1 MISHP
6 RIVCPERLVN
16 TALLFGTIRK
26 SLLLSAGVVAL
37 AVLLFSQSMTRSN
50 AVRPDNL
57 PFLGFDRND
66 YPGDANLAALRKTF
80 SFTGY
85 WLNNP
90 PDTRSNSWVGKRKA
104 VEAADLG
111 FAVLFNG
118 RRYAQLKPLTHAV
131 QIGKSDAIAAA
142 KAAKKEG
149 FPAGTIIFLDQE
161 EGGRLLP
168 EQRAYLHAWVDE
180 INASGF
186 HAGVYCSG
194 ISSRES
200 SGAPVVTAD
209 DIRQHAGDRKI
220 TYWVTNDACPPSPG
234 CAFPHIPP
242 VPTESGGS
250 FASVWQ
256 FAQSP
261 RRKDFA
267 RDCHNYNPDGNCY
280 PPGVDIAEHL
290 HVDVDTATSA
300 DPSHGRSR

>member
-1 MISHP
+1 MQRDFAKPILLTAS
-6 RIVCPERLVN
+6 VVVL
-16 TALLFGTIRK
+16 ALL
-26 SLLLSAGVVAL
+26 LLG
-37 AVLLFSQSMTRSN
+37 QSIKPGD
-50 AVRPDNL
+50 AQRPDNL

-66 YPGDANLAALRKTF
+66 YPGDAHLAALRKTF

-90 PDTRSNSWVGKRKA
+90 PDARSNSWVGKRKA
-104 VEAADLG
+104 VEAAGLG

-118 RRYAQLKPLTHAV
+118 RRYAQLKPLTRAV
-131 QIGKSDAIAAA
+131 QIGNSDAIAAVR
-142 KAAKKEG
+142 AAKKEG
-149 FPAGTIIFLDQE
+149 FPADTVIFLDQE

-168 EQRAYLHAWVDE
+168 EQRAYLHAWVDQ

-186 HAGVYCSG
+186 RAGVYCSG

-200 SGAPVVTAD
+200 SGALVVTAD
-209 DIRQHAGDRKI
+209 NIRQNAGDRKI

-234 CAFPHIPP
+234 CAFPQIPP
-242 VPTESGGS
+242 VPTESGVS
-250 FASVWQ
+250 SASVWQ

-267 RDCHNYNPDGNCY
+267 HDCRNYNPDGNCY
-280 PPGVDIAEHL
+280 PPGVDLAQHV
-290 HVDVDTATSA
+290 HVDANTATSA

>member
-66 YPGDANLAALRKTF
+66 YPGDANLTALRKTF

-90 PDTRSNSWVGKRKA
+90 PGAQHNSWSGKRKA
-104 VEAADLG
+104 VDSAGLG

-118 RRYAQLKPLTHAV
+118 RKYAELRPLARATKLGESEALAAV
-131 QIGKSDAIAAA
+131 
-142 KAAKKEG
+142 KAAKQER
-149 FPAGTIIFLDQE
+149 FPTGTVIFLDQE

-168 EQRAYLHAWVDE
+168 EQRAY
-180 INASGF
+180 
-186 HAGVYCSG
+186 
-194 ISSRES
+194 
-200 SGAPVVTAD
+200 
-209 DIRQHAGDRKI
+209 
-220 TYWVTNDACPPSPG
+220 
-234 CAFPHIPP
+234 
-242 VPTESGGS
+242 
-250 FASVWQ
+250 
-256 FAQSP
+256 
-261 RRKDFA
+261 
-267 RDCHNYNPDGNCY
+267 
-280 PPGVDIAEHL
+280 
-290 HVDVDTATSA
+290 
-300 DPSHGRSR
+300 

>member
-1 MISHP
+1 LPVQQDLTKPILLTAS
-6 RIVCPERLVN
+6 VVVL
-16 TALLFGTIRK
+16 ALLLLGQSIRPGD
-26 SLLLSAGVVAL
+26 A
-37 AVLLFSQSMTRSN
+37 Q
-50 AVRPDNL
+50 RPDNL

-66 YPGDANLAALRKTF
+66 YPGDAHLAALRKTF

-90 PDTRSNSWVGKRKA
+90 PDARSNSWVGKRKA
-104 VEAADLG
+104 VEAAGLG

-118 RRYAQLKPLTHAV
+118 RRYAQLKPLTRAV
-131 QIGKSDAIAAA
+131 QIGKSDAIAAVR
-142 KAAKKEG
+142 AAKKEA
-149 FPAGTIIFLDQE
+149 FPAGTVIFFDQE

-168 EQRAYLHAWVDE
+168 EQRAYLHAWVDQ
-180 INASGF
+180 ISASGF

-200 SGAPVVTAD
+200 SGALVVTAD
-209 DIRQHAGDRKI
+209 DIHQHAGDRKI

-234 CAFPHIPP
+234 CAFPQIPP
-242 VPTESGGS
+242 VPTESGVS

-267 RDCHNYNPDGNCY
+267 HDCRNYNPDGNCY
-280 PPGVDIAEHL
+280 PPGVDLAQHL
-290 HVDVDTATSA
+290 HADVNTATSA